1 MIRFFRWIFGYVS
14 FTFKGGFFENFIT
27 ECFKEGIEIRDI
39 AKCQDCFFAY
49 CNLKNYKKLHKIARK
64 HGGVVKV
71 SQKYGLPF
79 ILLPLK
85 NRWGFGAGAVAFVF
99 LLSFLSTFIW
109 NVELEG
115 NSKVSD
121 IQLEAFLENNNVK
134 TGAMWSSVDRDK
146 ICWQL
151 LSEFDDLSYAHIN
164 RVGTTAVLEVNETT
178 DAPIGD
184 ESKLKG
190 ENVFRKEL
198 EAVAYRQQKNLS
210 VKSRKEYK
218 TLHFFFIE
226 APLYINRKAGDITEE
241 SESWVALFDKT
252 LPIGITTQEELFLKS
267 TPEMLDNNALEELA
281 RNKLS
286 YLEEKEFD
294 GFEII
299 NKSESVD
306 MDDDK
311 CVIKCSYV
319 IRRKQ

>member
-1 MIRFFRWIFGYVS
+1 MISFFRWIFGYVS

-27 ECFKEGIEIRDI
+27 DCFNEGIEIRNI
-39 AKCQDCFFAY
+39 AKCEDYFVGS

-71 SQKYGLPF
+71 SHKYGLPF

-85 NRWGFGAGAVAFVF
+85 NRWGFAVGMVAFVF

-109 NVELEG
+109 NVEVVG
-115 NSKVSD
+115 NSKVSN
-121 IQLEAFLENNNVK
+121 IQLETFLENNNVK
-134 TGAMWSSVDRDK
+134 KGSMWSSVDRDK
-146 ICWQL
+146 ICWEL

-178 DAPIGD
+178 DAPVGD
-184 ESKLKG
+184 ESELRG

-198 EAVAYRQQKNLS
+198 EAVAYRQQKNLT
-210 VKSRKEYK
+210 VKSRNEYK
-218 TLHFFFIE
+218 TLHFFFIDM
-226 APLYINRKAGDITEE
+226 PLYINKKAGDITEE
-241 SESWVALFDKT
+241 SESWVTLFDKT
-252 LPIGITTQEELFLKS
+252 LPIGITKQEELFIKS
-267 TPEMLDNNALEELA
+267 TPKMLDNDSLENLA

-286 YLEEKEFD
+286 YLEKKEFD

-311 CVIKCSYV
+311 CIIKCSYV
-319 IRRKQ
+319 IRRK